1 MKKIALTIAGPLALA
16 LLVVGTAA
24 AGTSLKPK
32 PVPFTAKYSGTAS
45 AQVTDQVADISATGK
60 GTGTILGAAT
70 ITGQGKGDASA
81 QPCVPFTGPGSMV
94 GTKGTKLL
102 FTVIAGSQGCGDE
115 GGHVFSVSGKAKV
128 TGGSGKFAKA
138 RGTLKFTGVFD
149 RDQGTFS
156 VKFTGTLTA

>member
-1 MKKIALTIAGPLALA
+1 MKRFGSAIGALALA
-16 LLVVGTAA
+16 ALVVGTAT
-24 AGTSLKPK
+24 AGTSLKP
-32 PVPFTAKYSGTAS
+32 VAFTAKYSGTAS
-45 AQVTDQVADISATGK
+45 AKVSDQVADISAN
-60 GTGTILGAAT
+60 GTGTGTLLGTST

-94 GTKGTKLL
+94 GAKGTKLL

-128 TGGSGKFAKA
+128 TGGSGKLAKA

-156 VKFTGTLTA
+156 VKFSGKLTA